1 MTKLI
6 VHIFSLLFGIG
17 SWIAITGLW
26 LEIPVLI
33 NHLPERW
40 SLASDMNLVIQLAN
54 VGPIICFFIRR
65 FELTNEAKQSH
76 VLLAIALISC
86 ICLITSWSETVYV
99 FGNHRSIVL
108 FVSTFGLALLDCA
121 SSVTFLPF
129 MARFDTKYLTPY
141 LIGEG
146 ISNLDYLNNLL
157 TYN

>member
-1 MTKLI
+1 MTKISVQLL
-6 VHIFSLLFGIG
+6 SLLFGIG

-54 VGPIICFFIRR
+54 IGPILYFLCKKLKLI
-65 FELTNEAKQSH
+65 NETKASH
-76 VLLAIALISC
+76 LLLGIGLLSCLLLIIGWHKTVYAFGKERSVLL
-86 ICLITSWSETVYV
+86 
-99 FGNHRSIVL
+99 
-108 FVSTFGLALLDCA
+108 FVATFGLALLDCA

-129 MARFDTKYLTPY
+129 MARFDAKYLTPY

-146 ISNLDYLNNLL
+146 MH
-157 TYN
+157 

>member
-1 MTKLI
+1 MTKISVQLL
-6 VHIFSLLFGIG
+6 SLSFGLG

-54 VGPIICFFIRR
+54 IGVLLYYLLKKLKLI
-65 FELTNEAKQSH
+65 NETKASH
-76 VLLAIALISC
+76 LLLAIGLLSCFLLIF
-86 ICLITSWSETVYV
+86 SWDKTIHLWGTE
-99 FGNHRSIVL
+99 RSIIL
-108 FVSTFGLALLDCA
+108 FVATFGVALLDCT

-129 MARFDTKYLTPY
+129 MARFDSKYLTPY

-146 ISNLDYLNNLL
+146 IDSRQL
-157 TYN
+157 